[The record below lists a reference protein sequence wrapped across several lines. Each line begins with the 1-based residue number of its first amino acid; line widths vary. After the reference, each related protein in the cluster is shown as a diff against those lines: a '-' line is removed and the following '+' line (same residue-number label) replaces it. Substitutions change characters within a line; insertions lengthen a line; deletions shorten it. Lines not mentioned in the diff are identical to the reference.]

1 MRYGLFLGCNVP
13 AVRPDVERAI
23 RLTMPRL
30 GAELVDLE
38 GSVCCPAFG
47 SFPSADETASLAV
60 SAWNFSIA
68 EEKGVEL
75 VTECG
80 SCYSSLRIARKKL
93 LEDGEKRE
101 AVDRLLGKAG
111 KVFRGTVVVRHLIDV
126 LFNDIGPERIRG
138 SLAFPLEGFNATVQY
153 PCHTLYPS
161 EIVGFDSPSGR
172 PHMLHDLVEA
182 LGARV
187 QTYSRELQ
195 CCGGAGGFVKGSFA
209 GASEFAFKKLRAM
222 KRETEAEMIVV
233 SCITC
238 LEHLDRMQNELGR
251 KEGDYGGPIPVFDY
265 NQLLAVCMGFDPAEV
280 ASISTTPRDGVIA
293 KIRAPD
299 GDAPSLEPQQA

>member
-1 MRYGLFLGCNVP
+1 MMRYGLFLGCNVP

-30 GAELVDLE
+30 GAELTDLE

-47 SFPSADETASLAV
+47 AFPSADETASLAV

-68 EEKGVEL
+68 EEKGVEI
-75 VTECG
+75 VTQCG
-80 SCYSSLRIARKKL
+80 SCYSSLRIARRKL

-101 AVDRLLGKAG
+101 AVDRLLAKAG
-111 KVFRGTVVVRHLIDV
+111 RAFQGTVVVRHLIDV
-126 LFNDIGPERIRG
+126 LYNDIGPERIRA
-138 SLAFPLEGFNATVQY
+138 SLEFPLEGISSVVQY

-161 EIVGFDSPSGR
+161 EIVGFDYPPGR
-172 PHMLHDLVEA
+172 PHMLRELVEA

-195 CCGGAGGFVKGSFA
+195 CCGGAGGFVKGSYA
-209 GASEFAFKKLRAM
+209 NASEFAFKKLRAM
-222 KRETEAEMIVV
+222 KSETDAEMVVV

-238 LEHLDRMQNELGR
+238 LEHMDRMQSELGR
-251 KEGDYGGPIPVFDY
+251 KAEDPCCPIPVFDY
-265 NQLLAVCMGFDPAEV
+265 NQLLALCMGFDPAEV
-280 ASISTTPRDGVIA
+280 ASISTIPRDGAIA
-293 KIRAPD
+293 RIRGA
-299 GDAPSLEPQQA
+299 APSR